1 LTRVEV
7 QGEDELADLP
17 LHDSPGKDLWEGLE
31 APPGGDVRI
40 RRQGAAKD
48 GAAGAAPLSRR
59 VMAFIADAALVSL
72 IVAGALLGAQLV
84 TGHRPSVSGLPWA
97 GMFAVYFSFFA
108 VVLPLILFG
117 RTLGLALAGLRVR
130 QGANGHGLT
139 LSEAAAR
146 WLGTLASAAA
156 LGLPL
161 LWTARD
167 GELPT
172 LADRLSGRPVV
183 GEDWPPSLS

>member
-1 LTRVEV
+1 MTRVEV

-17 LHDSPGKDLWEGLE
+17 LHDSPGKDLWEGLPE
-31 APPGGDVRI
+31 PPSGALRA
-40 RRQGAAKD
+40 RRQGTATDAAS
-48 GAAGAAPLSRR
+48 GAAPLSRR
-59 VMAFIADAALVSL
+59 VMAFVADVALVSL

-84 TGHRPSVSGLPWA
+84 TGHRPRLSGLPWA
-97 GMFAVYFSFFA
+97 GAFAVYFSFFA
-108 VVLPLILFG
+108 VVLPLLLFG

-130 QGANGHGLT
+130 EGENGHGLT

-146 WLGTLASAAA
+146 WVGTLASAAA
-156 LGLPL
+156 VGLPL